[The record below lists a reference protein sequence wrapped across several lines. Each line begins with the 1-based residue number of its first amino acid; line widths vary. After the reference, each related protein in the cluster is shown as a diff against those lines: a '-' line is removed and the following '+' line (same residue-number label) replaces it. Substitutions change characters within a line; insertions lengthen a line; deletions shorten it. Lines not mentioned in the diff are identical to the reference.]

1 MSANTR
7 RMQAVFRKEMTT
19 LTSYR
24 VAMILRLVNIGYFA
38 VSFYFIAELV
48 GDAESLQ
55 GFRGGYFEFALVG
68 SIVASWAD
76 VGISSFAAQISEEQN
91 EGTLEA
97 VLVTPTPIWTVMAA
111 SHFVAVIFV
120 VVETV
125 LLVAVGLSLFGAGIP
140 VLAMLT
146 AVPVLLL
153 TTASFVPFGIL
164 AAAFIVLVKRG
175 DPITG
180 PGQQLTL
187 LLSGALYPLSILPGW
202 LEAVTK
208 IVPATYG
215 VRATRSLVQT
225 DAGFAETFD
234 EMAVLIGFVV
244 IALPLSLM
252 AFRRA
257 VTVARRAGTLGTY

>member
-1 MSANTR
+1 MNANLR
-7 RMQAVFRKEMTT
+7 RMRAVFRKELTT

-48 GDAESLQ
+48 GDAAALD

-76 VGISSFAAQISEEQN
+76 VGISSFAEQIGEEQN

-97 VLVTPTPIWTVMAA
+97 VLVTPTPIWTVMVA
-111 SHFVAVIFV
+111 SHFVAIIFV

-125 LLVAVGLSLFGAGIP
+125 LLVAIGLSLFGAGIP
-140 VLAMLT
+140 VLGMVSAL
-146 AVPVLLL
+146 PVLVL
-153 TTASFVPFGIL
+153 TTLSFVPFGIL

-180 PGQQLTL
+180 PGHQLTL
-187 LLSGALYPLSILPGW
+187 LLSGALYPLSVLPGW
-202 LEAVTK
+202 LEGVTR

-215 VRATRSLVQT
+215 VRATRALVQT
-225 DAGFAETFD
+225 DAPFRDTFD
-234 EMAVLIGFVV
+234 EMAVLAGFVV
-244 IALPLSLM
+244 IALPLSLI

>member
-1 MSANTR
+1 MTANAR
-7 RMQAVFRKEMTT
+7 RLRAVFRKELTT

-24 VAMILRLVNIGYFA
+24 VAMVLRLVNIGYFA

-55 GFRGGYFEFALVG
+55 GFSGGYFEFALVG

-76 VGISSFAAQISEEQN
+76 VGISSFAEQISEEQN

-97 VLVTPTPIWTVMAA
+97 ILVTPTPIWTVMTA
-111 SHFVAVIFV
+111 SHFVAIIFV
-120 VVETV
+120 VAETV
-125 LLVAVGLSLFGAGIP
+125 LLVGVGLALFGAGIP
-140 VLAMLT
+140 VLAMVT

-153 TTASFVPFGIL
+153 TTLSFIPIGIL

-180 PGQQLTL
+180 PGHQLTL
-187 LLSGALYPLSILPGW
+187 LLSGALYPLSVLPGW
-202 LEAVTK
+202 LEVVTK
-208 IVPATYG
+208 LVPATYG

-225 DAGFAETFD
+225 DAAYTETLD
-234 EMAVLIGFVV
+234 EMAVLIAFAA
-244 IALPLSLM
+244 IALPISL
-252 AFRRA
+252 AVFRRA